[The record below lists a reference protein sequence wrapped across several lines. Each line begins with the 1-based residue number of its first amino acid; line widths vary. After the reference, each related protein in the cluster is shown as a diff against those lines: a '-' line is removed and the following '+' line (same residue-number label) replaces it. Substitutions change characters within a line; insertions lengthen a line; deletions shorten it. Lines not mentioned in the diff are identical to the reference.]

1 MSCLLPPETKFNRMP
16 SLVVHFRQ
24 RNAKISEP
32 ERQWTNLRRDRALEV
47 GFGGILFLLWPRM
60 SPSMV
65 TASILTTCIT
75 VAAIVYT
82 LFPPTPNRPCANPS
96 SSVDSPLPLPTD
108 LETICFLTTTTVT
121 LAWLGSWLILARL
134 LGLIFPMPDVNKLT
148 IIADV
153 TSRNGEEGRSL
164 LRDTAPA
171 PVEEVAR
178 PQVTWGRMVAG
189 EAFEL
194 GGDDD
199 DD

>member
-1 MSCLLPPETKFNRMP
+1 
-16 SLVVHFRQ
+16 
-24 RNAKISEP
+24 
-32 ERQWTNLRRDRALEV
+32 
-47 GFGGILFLLWPRM
+47 
-60 SPSMV
+60 
-65 TASILTTCIT
+65 
-75 VAAIVYT
+75 
-82 LFPPTPNRPCANPS
+82 
-96 SSVDSPLPLPTD
+96 
-108 LETICFLTTTTVT
+108 
-121 LAWLGSWLILARL
+121 
-134 LGLIFPMPDVNKLT
+134 MPDVNKLT